1 MAINLAK
8 KYESQILTKW
18 QSESFLAGKV
28 TDKYSFAGVRSITI
42 YSPVTVDLND
52 YSRTATANRFGTPV
66 EMQDTIQELTL
77 SQDKSFS
84 ITIDK
89 GNSSDQLNIKGAG
102 EMLSLQIKE
111 KMVPFQD
118 KYAILAFMQN
128 AGKHVAVTAPTAG
141 TIVTLLANGLTEL
154 DNQMV
159 PDDGRFIYLGATNYN
174 LLRLSTEFL
183 ATDPMAEKTL
193 GRGVVGSFMNSTVVK
208 VPDSYMPV
216 GVPFFIMHRDSG
228 VYPMKLKTLKIHT
241 DAPGIDGSLLEG
253 RNYFDAF
260 VLGQKAVGIYVAHVS
275 ATLAK
280 YETPTTAYA
289 GSGATVTLTNASI
302 PTGSTCYF
310 TTDGSDPRYSATAK
324 VASALAGVTP
334 LAIGERAIVCFKPTT
349 AWTSNNQSVPANFK
363 LTSELLTTAVR
374 TS

>member
-18 QSESFLAGKV
+18 QAESFLAGKV
-28 TDKYSFAGVRSITI
+28 NDKYSFAGVRSITI
-42 YSPVTVDLND
+42 YSPVTVDLSD

-89 GNSSDQLNIKGAG
+89 GNNADQLNIKGAG
-102 EMLSLQIKE
+102 EMLALQIKE
-111 KMVPFQD
+111 KMVPHQD
-118 KYAILAFMQN
+118 KYAILAFVQN
-128 AGKHVAVTAPTAG
+128 GGKSVAISAPAVG

-174 LLRLSTEFL
+174 MLRLSTEFL
-183 ATDPMAEKTL
+183 AVDPMAEKSL
-193 GRGVVGSFMNSTVVK
+193 GRGIVGSFMNAMVVK
-208 VPDSYMPV
+208 VPDSYMPA

-228 VYPMKLKTLKIHT
+228 VYPMKLKTLRVLS
-241 DAPGIDGSLLEG
+241 DVAGIDGSVLEG

-275 ATLAK
+275 GTLAK
-280 YETPTTAYA
+280 YATPTTSYA
-289 GSGATVTLTNASI
+289 GSGATVTLTNGAI

-324 VASALAGVTP
+324 VASILAGVTP

-349 AWTSNNQSVPANFK
+349 PWTTNNTAVPANFS

-374 TS
+374 TA